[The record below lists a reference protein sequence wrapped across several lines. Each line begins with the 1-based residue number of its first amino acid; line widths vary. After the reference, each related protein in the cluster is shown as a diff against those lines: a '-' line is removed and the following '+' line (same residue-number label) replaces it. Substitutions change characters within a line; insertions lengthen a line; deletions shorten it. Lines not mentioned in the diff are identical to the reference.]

1 MGSHANAT
9 VGPSF
14 LAAIAAAGFL
24 RCTEQ
29 LPFVKAVDVRKYDKA
44 EGLKSTEGVKRSRS
58 VVSDS
63 AGRIWFSLS
72 SGLSV
77 VNPSQIND
85 NSVPALAHIEA
96 ITADDN
102 IANLAALV
110 HTPPSPGRI
119 TFEYTGLSLAVPERI
134 RFRYFLEG
142 FDRSWSQPVAAREA
156 VYTNLGAHSYRFR
169 VVASNSEGR
178 WSESEAALGFTVE
191 PTVWQTWWFRTGS
204 AALI

>member
-44 EGLKSTEGVKRSRS
+44 DGLESTEGVKRSRS

-85 NSVPALAHIEA
+85 NSIPALPHIEA
-96 ITADDN
+96 VTADDN
-102 IANLAALV
+102 PVNLDTSV
-110 HTPPSPGRI
+110 RIPPSPRRI
-119 TFEYTGLSLAVPERI
+119 T
-134 RFRYFLEG
+134 
-142 FDRSWSQPVAAREA
+142 
-156 VYTNLGAHSYRFR
+156 
-169 VVASNSEGR
+169 
-178 WSESEAALGFTVE
+178 
-191 PTVWQTWWFRTGS
+191 
-204 AALI
+204 